1 MGRASKMGRLCP
13 IETISIPSLSQ
24 IINSIIEKP
33 GTAGGQRLFPKG
45 GKDVSA
51 SWTGHR
57 IFDLENTTI
66 SKLTKE
72 FLTQAEKQGRVR
84 NVSYELPKSFVIC
97 AWKGKQTVYI
107 TQISSATLKKR
118 AGFIDGIANISR

>member
-1 MGRASKMGRLCP
+1 MYLH
-13 IETISIPSLSQ
+13 L
-24 IINSIIEKP
+24 
-33 GTAGGQRLFPKG
+33 GQDTVVRSREVVG
-45 GKDVSA
+45 
-51 SWTGHR
+51 

-84 NVSYELPKSFVIC
+84 NFSYELPKSFVIC